1 VVYTFRQIRMPSLGW
16 RGLIGLTLAIAA
28 GLALIVLSLGLAIVL
43 IPVVALAVLIGR
55 WRMNKILREQPQQP
69 NDGRKPAQ
77 IIEAEYTVIED
88 RNGR

>member
-1 VVYTFRQIRMPSLGW
+1 MPSLGW
-16 RGLIGLTLAIAA
+16 RGILGLTLAIAA

-43 IPVVALAVLIGR
+43 IPVVALALLIGR
-55 WRMNKILREQPQQP
+55 WRMNRILREQPQRQP
-69 NDGRKPAQ
+69 GERARPAQ